1 MFVLFTASMFSIYNF
16 SSIVVVMHYYI
27 LLFLL
32 TLFFVFSFFTWRLVL
47 DLILMDQI
55 HFMNN

>member
-1 MFVLFTASMFSIYNF
+1 MFVLFTASMFSMCNF